1 MCYSGPRST
10 GSIWGED
17 SENRMTAQWVNL
29 KHLRKEQTGGREP
42 RVKSCSQNT
51 LKETVQGTGRRG
63 VIDAAEKGN
72 HGLTSKKGL
81 EMPSQGV
88 GVPVSF
94 KEACPLGQVRAVS
107 GHVGVIFPFAQ
118 NRGWRT

>member
-1 MCYSGPRST
+1 MD
-10 GSIWGED
+10 E
-17 SENRMTAQWVNL
+17 NL

-51 LKETVQGTGRRG
+51 LKETVQGDGRRG

-81 EMPSQGV
+81 EMPLLGV
-88 GVPVSF
+88 TLADSLWHNRVLCHLVGPSPGPASLQALIPLL
-94 KEACPLGQVRAVS
+94 EMSTSHHCPGLLYG
-107 GHVGVIFPFAQ
+107 
-118 NRGWRT
+118 